1 MQPNQ
6 MKLCHTETSLHQFEQ
21 YSFWLKRDD
30 LLHPQFSGNKARK
43 LASLL
48 EVDASQYDTLIGY
61 GSVQANSLYSL
72 AALAQLTSWQL
83 EFYVDRIPTWL
94 KQSPIGNYRAAL
106 ELGANIIDLSQCG
119 DRSDR
124 HPSDYISQVRLPDSR
139 ALFVPEGGRS
149 PIAEAG
155 IKVLAEEI
163 IAWRDENNINDLVV
177 ALPSGTGTTSLYL
190 HKHLNDN
197 AIEVITCA
205 CVGGNDYLEKQWL
218 ELGESSVPNIINSG
232 KPHHFGKLY
241 REDYETWLDLKDQT
255 GVEFEL
261 LYDPLM
267 WQALRHWLPEN
278 AHRSLLY
285 IHQGGLLGNETMLPR
300 YRRKYP
306 QEPI

>member
-6 MKLCHTETSLHQFEQ
+6 MKLCHTKTTHHQFEQ
-21 YSFWLKRDD
+21 HSFWLKRDD

-43 LASLL
+43 LAALL
-48 EVDASQYDTLIGY
+48 GVDASRYDTLIGY

-72 AALAQLTSWQL
+72 AALAQLKSWQL

-94 KQSPIGNYRAAL
+94 KHAPIGNYRAAL
-106 ELGANIIDLSQCG
+106 ALGAKIIDLSKCD
-119 DRSDR
+119 DRSDL
-124 HPSDYISQVRLPDSR
+124 HPSDYINQVRLPDPR

-155 IKVLAEEI
+155 ILVLAKEI
-163 IAWRDENNINDLVV
+163 VCWRDENNIKDLVV

-190 HKHLNDN
+190 HKHLKDN

-205 CVGGNDYLEKQWL
+205 CVGGDNYLEKQWL
-218 ELGESSVPNIINSG
+218 ELGEISFPTIINNG
-232 KPHHFGKLY
+232 KAHHFGKLY
-241 REDYETWLDLKDQT
+241 RDDYLTWLKLKEQT
-255 GVEFEL
+255 EVEFEL

-267 WQALRHWLPEN
+267 WQALRHWLPKN
-278 AHRSLLY
+278 SHKSLLY

-300 YRRKYP
+300 YCRKYP
-306 QEPI
+306 QINT

>member
-1 MQPNQ
+1 
-6 MKLCHTETSLHQFEQ
+6 MKLSHTETSFHHFEQ
-21 YSFWLKRDD
+21 HPFWLKRDD

-43 LASLL
+43 LAALL
-48 EVDASQYDTLIGY
+48 DLDASDYDTLIGY

-72 AALAQLTSWQL
+72 AALARLKSWQL
-83 EFYVDRIPTWL
+83 EFYVDRIPRWL
-94 KQSPIGNYRAAL
+94 KQNPMGNYRAAL
-106 ELGANIIDLSQCG
+106 ELGANIIDLSQCD
-119 DRSDR
+119 DRSGL
-124 HPSDYISQVRLPDSR
+124 HPSDYITQIRLPDSR

-163 IAWRDENNINDLVV
+163 IVWRDENNIKDLVV

-190 HKHLNDN
+190 HKHLKDN
-197 AIEVITCA
+197 AIEVITCS
-205 CVGGNDYLEKQWL
+205 CVGGNDYLEKQWM

-241 REDYETWLDLKDQT
+241 REDYETWLDLKNQT

-278 AHRSLLY
+278 THRSVLY

-306 QEPI
+306 QDPI